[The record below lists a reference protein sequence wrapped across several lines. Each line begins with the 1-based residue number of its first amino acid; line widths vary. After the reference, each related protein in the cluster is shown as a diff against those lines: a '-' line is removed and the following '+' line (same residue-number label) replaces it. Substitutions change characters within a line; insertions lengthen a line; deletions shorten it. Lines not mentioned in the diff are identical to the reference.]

1 MIADVEQKRALL
13 EQARLNLGYT
23 KIVAPVSGE
32 VNKTV
37 VVGMNVQEGQQL
49 LTVVPLNEVWVT
61 ANFKETQLRDMRVG
75 QKAEIHADSSGRTF
89 KGHVDSIAGAT
100 GPLFSLLPPEN
111 ATGNYVK
118 IVQRIP
124 VKIVLEPGENK
135 DRGLRPGMNVVP
147 DVYLQMSSA
156 ALTLDQDVWR
166 PKYNPWLIA
175 VVVALAAFME
185 VLDTSIAN
193 VALPYMAGNLGA
205 SNDQSTWVLT
215 SYLVSNAIILPISG
229 WLAGALG
236 RKRFFMAC
244 LTVFTVSSL
253 LCGIAPS
260 LGFLLFF
267 RVLQGAGGGGL
278 QPMAQAILADTFP
291 PQQRGLAFALYG
303 ITAIM
308 APTIGPT
315 LGGWI
320 TFNYSWRWI
329 FFINLPVGVVTW
341 FLVRRFVEDPP
352 YLRKLK
358 AAGVKLDYI
367 GIALLALG
375 IGALQVLL
383 DKGQEDDWFGSHFI
397 TTLVVIATV
406 CLISL
411 VIWEWYQKAPIIDVR
426 MFKNFNFAGSSLMM
440 FTLGILLFSS
450 LVLMPQFLQTLV
462 GYTSELAGL
471 ALSAGGLVLLIEMPI
486 MGQLTTKIQARYLI
500 AFGWLAL
507 SIAMFYST
515 KRIDLQISFSA
526 ATWLRIAQVIGLGFL
541 FVPITLVAY
550 IGIAPEK
557 NNAVAGIINFMR
569 NMGSSVGTSLVTT
582 LIARRSQFHQG
593 RLVQNVRVDNPN
605 FVNAANGLAQH
616 LAASGVGKHEAQ
628 MTAYARIYQ
637 SLASPGHK
645 PGIYRHLYGPLRG
658 SGDHVLSGFRSEEK

>member
-1 MIADVEQKRALL
+1 
-13 EQARLNLGYT
+13 
-23 KIVAPVSGE
+23 
-32 VNKTV
+32 
-37 VVGMNVQEGQQL
+37 
-49 LTVVPLNEVWVT
+49 
-61 ANFKETQLRDMRVG
+61 
-75 QKAEIHADSSGRTF
+75 
-89 KGHVDSIAGAT
+89 
-100 GPLFSLLPPEN
+100 
-111 ATGNYVK
+111 
-118 IVQRIP
+118 
-124 VKIVLEPGENK
+124 
-135 DRGLRPGMNVVP
+135 
-147 DVYLQMSSA
+147 MSSA

-236 RKRFFMAC
+236 RKRFFMGC
-244 LTVFTVSSL
+244 LTIFTVSSL

-260 LGFLLFF
+260 LGFLLLF
-267 RVLQGAGGGGL
+267 RVLQGVGGGGL

-329 FFINLPVGVVTW
+329 FFINLPVGIITW

-352 YLRKLK
+352 YISKLK

-383 DKGQEDDWFGSHFI
+383 DKGQEDDWFGSNFI
-397 TTLVVIATV
+397 TTLIVIATV

-411 VIWEWYQKAPIIDVR
+411 VIWEWYQKTPVIDVR
-426 MFKNFNFAGSSLMM
+426 MFSSFNFASASLMM
-440 FTLGILLFSS
+440 FMLGIMLFSS
-450 LVLMPQFLQTLV
+450 LVLMPQFLQTLL
-462 GYTSELAGL
+462 GYTSELAGF
-471 ALSAGGLVLLIEMPI
+471 ALSAGGLVLLIEMPL
-486 MGQLTTKIQARYLI
+486 MGQLTTMFQARYLI
-500 AFGWLAL
+500 SFGWLAL

-515 KRIDLQISFSA
+515 TRIDLQISFSA
-526 ATWLRIAQVIGLGFL
+526 ATWLRITQVIGLGFL

-550 IGIAPEK
+550 IGISPEK
-557 NNAVAGIINFMR
+557 NNSVAGIINFMR

-593 RLVQNVRVDNPN
+593 RLVENVRVDNSN
-605 FVNAANGLAQH
+605 LVNSATGLANH
-616 LAASGVGKHEAQ
+616 LAISGVGKHEAQ
-628 MTAYARIYQ
+628 ITAYARIYRSLQ
-637 SLASPGHK
+637 AQAASLAYIDTFMVLCVGAGIMFFLSFALKKNDPG
-645 PGIYRHLYGPLRG
+645 GGGPR
-658 SGDHVLSGFRSEEK
+658 VME